1 VNIQQLEYILAVDQF
16 KSFSKAADYCHVT
29 QATLSAMV
37 KKLEEQLDIVIFDRK
52 ANPIATTENGR
63 EILLQAQQVVAHANT
78 LLSSSKAIN
87 QKIEGRIKLGIIP
100 TIASSI
106 LPIILKHLVE
116 KYPGLSLEIYEVT
129 TNQLKKDL
137 RDGKLD
143 LGILSTPIASIDLE
157 TKLLYVED
165 LHVYGHL
172 ASQATWIRKSDLAKQ
187 RIFLLQEG
195 HCLRDQVIQ
204 LCDLKKQKAL
214 PANLSVESNTFE
226 TLLNLVDT
234 FQGMT
239 VLPALYVTQLGEQ
252 RKQNML
258 ELREGTLSR
267 EVSLCYYRPYA
278 KWNIINRLA
287 EEITAEVKKQLN
299 ATGKS

>member
-1 VNIQQLEYILAVDQF
+1 MNIQQLEYILAVDQL

-63 EILLQAQQVVAHANT
+63 EVLVQAQQVVAHANA

-87 QKIEGRIKLGIIP
+87 QKIEGKVKLGIIP
-100 TIASSI
+100 TIASSV
-106 LPIILKHLVE
+106 LPLIMKPLVE
-116 KYPGLSLEIYEVT
+116 KYPLLHLEIHEVT
-129 TNQLKKDL
+129 TNQLVKDL
-137 RDGKLD
+137 REGKLD
-143 LGILSTPIASIDLE
+143 VGILSTPISASDLE
-157 TKLLYVED
+157 TSLLYVED
-165 LHVYGHL
+165 LLLYGYMSGGEKEISKL
-172 ASQATWIRKSDLAKQ
+172 ALSQQ

-195 HCLRDQVIQ
+195 HCLRDQIIQ
-204 LCDLKKQKAL
+204 LCDLKKNKSL
-214 PANLSVESNTFE
+214 PTNLSVESNTFD

-239 VLPALYVTQLGEQ
+239 LLPSLYVGQLS
-252 RKQNML
+252 
-258 ELREGTLSR
+258 EGRRQHLLNIIDGSLQR
-267 EVSLCYYRPYA
+267 EVSICYYRPYA

-287 EEITAEVKKQLN
+287 EEITTEVNKQLN
-299 ATGKS
+299 VSML

>member
-63 EILLQAQQVVAHANT
+63 EVLVQAQQVVAHANA

-87 QKIEGRIKLGIIP
+87 QKIEGKVKLGIIP
-100 TIASSI
+100 TIASSV
-106 LPIILKHLVE
+106 LPLIMKPLVE
-116 KYPGLSLEIYEVT
+116 KYPLLHLEIHEVT
-129 TNQLKKDL
+129 TNQMIKDL
-137 RDGKLD
+137 REGKLD
-143 LGILSTPIASIDLE
+143 VGILSTPIASTDLE
-157 TKLLYVED
+157 TQILYVED
-165 LHVYGHL
+165 LRLYGYL
-172 ASQATWIRKSDLAKQ
+172 FGGKQQISQSALSQQ

-195 HCLRDQVIQ
+195 HCLRDQIIQ
-204 LCDLKKQKAL
+204 LCDLKKSKSL
-214 PANLSVESNTFE
+214 PANLSVESNTFD

-239 VLPALYVTQLGEQ
+239 LLPSLYVQQLSEG
-252 RKQNML
+252 RKRHLL
-258 ELREGTLSR
+258 EISGGTLRR
-267 EVSLCYYRPYA
+267 EVSICYYRPYA
-278 KWNIINRLA
+278 KWNIIRRLQA
-287 EEITAEVKKQLN
+287 EITELVQVHLN
-299 ATGKS
+299 

>member
-1 VNIQQLEYILAVDQF
+1 MNIQQLEYILAVDQL

-63 EILLQAQQVVAHANT
+63 EILIQAQQVVAHANA

-87 QKIEGRIKLGIIP
+87 QKVEGRVKMGIIP

-106 LPIILKHLVE
+106 LPLIMKPLVE
-116 KYPGLSLEIYEVT
+116 KYPLLHLEIQELT
-129 TNQLKKDL
+129 TNQLIKDL
-137 RDGKLD
+137 REGKLD
-143 LGILSTPIASIDLE
+143 VGILSTPIAANDLE
-157 TKLLYVED
+157 TNLLYVED
-165 LHVYGHL
+165 LRLYGYL
-172 ASQATWIRKSDLAKQ
+172 PTGEKQVSKSALSQQ

-195 HCLRDQVIQ
+195 HCLRDQIIQ
-204 LCDLKKQKAL
+204 LCDLKKQKSL
-214 PANLSVESNTFE
+214 PTNLSVESNTFD

-239 VLPALYVTQLGEQ
+239 LLPSLYINQLNEQ
-252 RKQNML
+252 RKQHL
-258 ELREGTLSR
+258 VDIKDGSLSR
-267 EVSLCYYRPYA
+267 EVSMCYYRPYA
-278 KWNIINRLA
+278 KWNILHRLQS
-287 EEITAEVKKQLN
+287 EITELIQPHL
-299 ATGKS
+299 

>member
-1 VNIQQLEYILAVDQF
+1 VNIQQLEYILAVDQL

-63 EILLQAQQVVAHANT
+63 EILIQAQQVVAHANA

-87 QKIEGRIKLGIIP
+87 QKVEGRVKMGIIP

-106 LPIILKHLVE
+106 LPLIMKPLVE
-116 KYPGLSLEIYEVT
+116 KYPLLHLEIQELT
-129 TNQLKKDL
+129 TNQLIKDL
-137 RDGKLD
+137 REGKLD
-143 LGILSTPIASIDLE
+143 VGILSTPIAANDLE
-157 TKLLYVED
+157 TNLLYVED
-165 LHVYGHL
+165 LRLYGYL
-172 ASQATWIRKSDLAKQ
+172 STGEKQVSKSALSQQ

-195 HCLRDQVIQ
+195 HCLRDQIIQ
-204 LCDLKKQKAL
+204 LCDLKKQKSL
-214 PANLSVESNTFE
+214 PTNLSVESNTFD

-239 VLPALYVTQLGEQ
+239 LLPSLYINQLNEQ
-252 RKQNML
+252 RKQHL
-258 ELREGTLSR
+258 VDIKDGSLSR
-267 EVSLCYYRPYA
+267 EVSMCYYRPYA
-278 KWNIINRLA
+278 KWNILHRLQS
-287 EEITAEVKKQLN
+287 EITELIQPHL
-299 ATGKS
+299 

>member
-63 EILLQAQQVVAHANT
+63 EVLVQAQQVVAHANA

-87 QKIEGRIKLGIIP
+87 QKIEGKVKLGIIP
-100 TIASSI
+100 TIASSV
-106 LPIILKHLVE
+106 LPLIMKPLVE
-116 KYPGLSLEIYEVT
+116 KYPLLHLEIHEVT
-129 TNQLKKDL
+129 TNQMIKDL
-137 RDGKLD
+137 REGKLD
-143 LGILSTPIASIDLE
+143 VGILSTPIASTDLE
-157 TKLLYVED
+157 TQRLYVED
-165 LHVYGHL
+165 LRLYGYL
-172 ASQATWIRKSDLAKQ
+172 TTGEKQLSKTDLSQQ

-195 HCLRDQVIQ
+195 HCLRDQIIQ
-204 LCDLKKQKAL
+204 LCDLKKHKSL
-214 PANLSVESNTFE
+214 PANLSVESNTFD

-239 VLPALYVTQLGEQ
+239 LLPSLYVRQLSEG
-252 RKQNML
+252 RKRQLL
-258 ELREGTLSR
+258 EISGGTLRR
-267 EVSLCYYRPYA
+267 EVSICYYRPYA
-278 KWNIINRLA
+278 KWNIIRRLQA
-287 EEITAEVKKQLN
+287 EITELVQVHLK
-299 ATGKS
+299 

>member
-1 VNIQQLEYILAVDQF
+1 MNIQQLEYILAVDQL

-63 EILLQAQQVVAHANT
+63 EILIQAQQVVAHANA

-87 QKIEGRIKLGIIP
+87 QKVEGRVKMGIIP

-106 LPIILKHLVE
+106 LPLIMKPLVE
-116 KYPGLSLEIYEVT
+116 KYPLLHLEIQELT
-129 TNQLKKDL
+129 TNQLIKDL
-137 RDGKLD
+137 REGKLD
-143 LGILSTPIASIDLE
+143 VGILSTPIAANDLE
-157 TKLLYVED
+157 TNLLYVED
-165 LHVYGHL
+165 LRLYGYL
-172 ASQATWIRKSDLAKQ
+172 STGEKQVSKSALSQQ

-195 HCLRDQVIQ
+195 HCLRDQIIQ
-204 LCDLKKQKAL
+204 LCDLKKQKSL
-214 PANLSVESNTFE
+214 PTNLSVESNTFD

-239 VLPALYVTQLGEQ
+239 LLPSLYINQLNEQ
-252 RKQNML
+252 RKQHL
-258 ELREGTLSR
+258 VDIKDGSLSR
-267 EVSLCYYRPYA
+267 EVSMCYYRPYA
-278 KWNIINRLA
+278 KWNILHRLQS
-287 EEITAEVKKQLN
+287 EITELIQPHL
-299 ATGKS
+299 

>member
-1 VNIQQLEYILAVDQF
+1 MNIQQLEYILAVDQF

-37 KKLEEQLDIVIFDRK
+37 KKLEEQLDVVIFDRK
-52 ANPIATTENGR
+52 ASPIATTENGR
-63 EILLQAQQVVAHANT
+63 EILVQAQQVVAHANA
-78 LLSSSKAIN
+78 LLSSTKAIN
-87 QKIEGRIKLGIIP
+87 QKIEGKVKIGIIP

-143 LGILSTPIASIDLE
+143 LGILSTPIASLDLE

-165 LHVYGHL
+165 LHLYGHMPTKGK
-172 ASQATWIRKSDLAKQ
+172 AVRKSELAKQ

-204 LCDLKKQKAL
+204 LCELKKQKAL
-214 PANLSVESNTFE
+214 PSNLSVESNTFE

-234 FQGMT
+234 FHGMT
-239 VLPALYVTQLGEQ
+239 VLPALYVGQLGEN
-252 RKQNML
+252 RRQNL
-258 ELREGTLSR
+258 IELLDGTLSR

-287 EEITAEVKKQLN
+287 EEITVEVKKQL
-299 ATGKS
+299 K

>member
-63 EILLQAQQVVAHANT
+63 EILVQAQQVVAHANA
-78 LLSSSKAIN
+78 LLSSSKGIH
-87 QKIEGRIKLGIIP
+87 QKIEGKVKIGIIP

-106 LPIILKHLVE
+106 LPLIMRPLVE
-116 KYPGLSLEIYEVT
+116 KYPQLHLEIHEVT
-129 TNQLKKDL
+129 TNQLVKDL
-137 RDGKLD
+137 REGKLD
-143 LGILSTPIASIDLE
+143 LGILSTPIASLDLE

-165 LHVYGHL
+165 LQLYGHL
-172 ASQATWIRKSDLAKQ
+172 PSKGKTVRKSELAKQ

-204 LCDLKKQKAL
+204 LCELKKQKAL

-226 TLLNLVDT
+226 TLINLVDT

-239 VLPALYVTQLGEQ
+239 VLPALYVNQLGEQ
-252 RKQNML
+252 RKQNMI
-258 ELREGTLSR
+258 ELVDGTLSR
-267 EVSLCYYRPYA
+267 EVSLCFYRPYA

-287 EEITAEVKKQLN
+287 EEITVEVKKHL
-299 ATGKS
+299 K

>member
-63 EILLQAQQVVAHANT
+63 EILVQAQQVVAHANT

-87 QKIEGRIKLGIIP
+87 QKIEGRVKLGIIP

-214 PANLSVESNTFE
+214 PANLSVCLLYTSPSPRDES
-226 TLLNLVDT
+226 
-234 FQGMT
+234 
-239 VLPALYVTQLGEQ
+239 
-252 RKQNML
+252 
-258 ELREGTLSR
+258 
-267 EVSLCYYRPYA
+267 
-278 KWNIINRLA
+278 
-287 EEITAEVKKQLN
+287 
-299 ATGKS
+299 

>member
-1 VNIQQLEYILAVDQF
+1 VNIQQLEYILAVDQL

-63 EILLQAQQVVAHANT
+63 EVLVQAQQVVAHANA

-87 QKIEGRIKLGIIP
+87 QKIEGKVKLGIIP

-106 LPIILKHLVE
+106 LPLIMKPLVE
-116 KYPGLSLEIYEVT
+116 KYPLLHLEIHEVT
-129 TNQLKKDL
+129 TNQMIKDL
-137 RDGKLD
+137 REGKLD
-143 LGILSTPIASIDLE
+143 VGILSTPIASTDLE
-157 TKLLYVED
+157 TQRLYVED
-165 LHVYGHL
+165 LRLYGYL
-172 ASQATWIRKSDLAKQ
+172 TTGEKQLSKTDLSQQ

-195 HCLRDQVIQ
+195 HCLRDQIIQ
-204 LCDLKKQKAL
+204 LCDLKKHKSL
-214 PANLSVESNTFE
+214 PANLSVESNTFD

-234 FQGMT
+234 FQGVT
-239 VLPALYVTQLGEQ
+239 LLPSLYVRQLSEG
-252 RKQNML
+252 R
-258 ELREGTLSR
+258 REHLLHIIDGSLQR
-267 EVSLCYYRPYA
+267 EVSICYYRPYA

-287 EEITAEVKKQLN
+287 DEISVEVNKQLN
-299 ATGKS
+299 ASML

>member
-1 VNIQQLEYILAVDQF
+1 MNIQQLEYILAVDQF

-63 EILLQAQQVVAHANT
+63 EILMQAQQVVAHANA

-87 QKIEGRIKLGIIP
+87 QKVEGRVKMGVIP

-106 LPIILKHLVE
+106 LPLIMKPLVE
-116 KYPGLSLEIYEVT
+116 KYPLLHLEIQELT
-129 TNQLKKDL
+129 TNQLIKDL
-137 RDGKLD
+137 REGKLD
-143 LGILSTPIASIDLE
+143 VGILSTPIAANDLE
-157 TKLLYVED
+157 TNLLYVED
-165 LHVYGHL
+165 LRLYGYIPTGEKQVSKSAL
-172 ASQATWIRKSDLAKQ
+172 SQQ

-195 HCLRDQVIQ
+195 HCLRDQIIQ
-204 LCDLKKQKAL
+204 LCDLKKQKSL
-214 PANLSVESNTFE
+214 PANLSVESNTFD

-239 VLPALYVTQLGEQ
+239 LLPSLYINQLNEQ
-252 RKQNML
+252 RKKYL
-258 ELREGTLSR
+258 VDIKDGSLSR
-267 EVSLCYYRPYA
+267 EVSMCYYRPYA
-278 KWNIINRLA
+278 KWNILHRLQS
-287 EEITAEVKKQLN
+287 EITGLIQPHL
-299 ATGKS
+299 

>member
-63 EILLQAQQVVAHANT
+63 EVLVQAQQVVAHANA

-87 QKIEGRIKLGIIP
+87 QKIEGKVKLGIIP
-100 TIASSI
+100 TIASSV
-106 LPIILKHLVE
+106 LPLIMKPLVE
-116 KYPGLSLEIYEVT
+116 KYPLLHLEIHEVT
-129 TNQLKKDL
+129 TNQMIKDL
-137 RDGKLD
+137 REGKLD
-143 LGILSTPIASIDLE
+143 VGILSTPIASTDLE
-157 TKLLYVED
+157 TQILYVED
-165 LHVYGHL
+165 LRLYGYL
-172 ASQATWIRKSDLAKQ
+172 SGGKQQISQSALSQQ

-195 HCLRDQVIQ
+195 HCLRDQIIQ
-204 LCDLKKQKAL
+204 LCDLKKSKSL
-214 PANLSVESNTFE
+214 PANLSVESNTFD

-239 VLPALYVTQLGEQ
+239 LLPSLYVQQLSEG
-252 RKQNML
+252 RKRHLL
-258 ELREGTLSR
+258 EISGGTLRR
-267 EVSLCYYRPYA
+267 EVSICYYRPYA
-278 KWNIINRLA
+278 KWNIIRRLQA
-287 EEITAEVKKQLN
+287 EITELVQVHLN
-299 ATGKS
+299 